1 MIRGSRAAMAV
12 AALLVTVGVASTASA
27 DIATLY
33 FGAKGETFGG
43 TGDVYKGFD
52 NRFGG
57 GVEVGVELLGIDLF
71 AEAVSLG
78 TDQYLFTANLGFDIG
93 FGDDVRFQ
101 LGVFTGP
108 IFFLFPEAEDAG
120 GVDFSGSISD
130 DDLDGTGLTVA
141 ELEEQ
146 FNMQLQAEKDLS
158 RLAVG
163 WNVARLKADVD
174 FRLAPAIYLGL
185 GGSFGYHFLL
195 TGKEIASGAKNQ
207 ALEQYEK
214 DHSEIPPEI
223 FDKMREAIGA
233 EPVDKGNLDGT
244 NFEVNLHLRFEIGG

>member
-1 MIRGSRAAMAV
+1 MFRGSKAAMAAV
-12 AALLVTVGVASTASA
+12 FLLVTVGVVSTAHA
-27 DIATLY
+27 DLATLY

-43 TGDVYKGFD
+43 TGDVYQGFD

-57 GVEVGVELLGIDLF
+57 GVEVGLELLGIDLF

-78 TDQYLFTANLGFDIG
+78 TDQYLFSTNLGFDIG

-101 LGVFTGP
+101 VGVFTGP
-108 IFFLFPEAEDAG
+108 IFFLFPESDST
-120 GVDFSGSISD
+120 GVDFSGSITD
-130 DDLDGTGLTVA
+130 ADLEGTDLTVA
-141 ELEEQ
+141 ELEEK
-146 FNMQLQAEKDLS
+146 FNEQLQAEKDLS
-158 RLAVG
+158 RLAIG

-195 TGKEIASGAKNQ
+195 TGEAVASGAKNQ
-207 ALEQYEK
+207 ALEQYQK
-214 DHSEIPPEI
+214 DNPDYPDEL
-223 FDKMREAIGA
+223 FDKMRDAIGA
-233 EPVDKGNLDGT
+233 KPVDKANLDGT